1 MEPEFLCFTKES
13 LTRSDVQR
21 NLEIPNGASFLPP
34 GNEVM
39 IVRDQ
44 AGTKYEFIASERRGG
59 RRALTWDWHDFAVA
73 KNLQVGDSLRMYWS
87 GNENEYVVQL
97 GTKLFGDHI
106 VWLQE

>member
-1 MEPEFLCFTKES
+1 MEPKFMCFTKES

-21 NLEIPNGASFLPP
+21 NLEIPNAASFLQPE
-34 GNEVM
+34 NEIM
-39 IVRDQ
+39 FVRDQ
-44 AGTKYEFIASERRGG
+44 AGTTYQFIASERKGG
-59 RRALTWDWHDFAVA
+59 RKALTRDWHDFAVA
-73 KNLQVGDSLRMYWS
+73 KNLQVGDSLRIYWS